1 MGLWKK
7 NSNSKHGATSVIDH
21 GCEAQGRLNFV
32 GTVAMNGKFS
42 GELFSAETLL
52 LGAEGEVE
60 AEVQVAVGV
69 ISGQIKGNI
78 TGRERIELS
87 RTARVFGNIVAPVL
101 VLEEGAV
108 IDGQCK
114 TDPSTRP
121 SATAAGH
128 SLGVPADHRGVVLSE
143 RSESKDGASGAPP
156 LPGGIHRREVANHD

>member
-1 MGLWKK
+1 MLYGMDVAPRVGHRKKSLFSMARGYYCAVSLQALKLNTHGGRIMGLWKK

-32 GTVAMNGKFS
+32 GTVAMNGKFR
-42 GELFSAETLL
+42 GELFSADTLL

-87 RTARVFGNIVAPVL
+87 GTARVFGNIVTPVL

-108 IDGQCK
+108 FDGQCK
-114 TDPSTRP
+114 TD
-121 SATAAGH
+121 
-128 SLGVPADHRGVVLSE
+128 
-143 RSESKDGASGAPP
+143 
-156 LPGGIHRREVANHD
+156 RREAANHD

>member
-21 GCEAQGRLNFV
+21 GCEAQGRFNFV
-32 GTVAMNGKFS
+32 GTVAMNGKFR
-42 GELFSAETLL
+42 GELFSADTLL

-60 AEVQVAVGV
+60 AEVQVAVGI
-69 ISGQIKGNI
+69 ISGQIKGDI

-87 RTARVFGNIVAPVL
+87 GTARVFGNIVTPVL

-114 TDPSTRP
+114 TAPSTRP
-121 SATAAGH
+121 LATGGRH
-128 SLGVPADHRGVVLSE
+128 SREVPPDHRGVVLRE
-143 RSESKDGASGAPP
+143 RSESKDGASGAPG
-156 LPGGIHRREVANHD
+156 LPVGAPPARG